1 MQKRYKVFKKVHESE
16 LVSSLYLRLEKNEPL
31 APFKPGQHLLFKIKP
46 EGQRHY
52 IQRFYS
58 FSEAPGKDYYRISVK
73 KELALDTR
81 EKIPSGKAS
90 TLLHEVIREGDIL
103 EAKGP
108 MGDFFLNS
116 NEQKPIVLIAGGIG
130 ITPLLSMVNAIV
142 ESKSKQNVIFFFG
155 ITNSSDHIFKFHL
168 ESLNKENS
176 NIQIFVCYSNP
187 LPSDQLG
194 LDYDYFGFVDID
206 FIKSKL
212 RHTSFDFYVCGPPMM
227 MDYITASLQLEGI
240 SDDSIKTESFGPASV
255 SYSAL
260 SDEGSKEKPIVVTFT
275 VSGRTVEWGPEYNS
289 LEELAEAHDID
300 IDVGCL
306 FGDCGTCLTE
316 IVAGEVSYNHAT
328 MIQPDPGTCLPCSC
342 KPKGALKLKI

>member
-1 MQKRYKVFKKVHESE
+1 MLKKYKLFKKVQESE
-16 LVSSLYLRLEKNEPL
+16 LVSSLYLCSENNESL

-46 EGQRHY
+46 EGQGHY

-73 KELALDTR
+73 KELTLDNS

-90 TLLHEVIREGDIL
+90 TLLHEYIQEGDIL

-116 NEQKPIVLIAGGIG
+116 NEQTPIVLVAGGIG

-142 ESKSKQNVIFFFG
+142 ESESNQNVIFFLG
-155 ITNSSDHIFKFHL
+155 VTNSTDHIFKAHL
-168 ESLNKENS
+168 ENLNKENN
-176 NIQIFVCYSNP
+176 NIQIFICYSNP
-187 LPSDQLG
+187 LRSDKLG
-194 LDYDYFGFVDID
+194 LDYDYFGFVDYD
-206 FIKSKL
+206 YMKSKL
-212 RHTSFDFYVCGPPMM
+212 SHGSYDFYVCGPPMM
-227 MDYITASLQLEGI
+227 MNYITGSLRLEGV
-240 SDDSIKTESFGPASV
+240 SDNRIYTESFGPASV
-255 SYSAL
+255 AYSVM
-260 SDEGSKEKPIVVTFT
+260 SDEGSKEESTAVTFS
-275 VSGRTVEWGPEYNS
+275 VSGKTVEWAPEYNS
-289 LEELAEAHDID
+289 IVELAEAHDIN

-316 IVAGEVSYNHAT
+316 IVAGEVNYNHAT

-342 KPKGALKLKI
+342 KPKGALELKI